1 MGRMSS
7 PICPNLLSFLG
18 QYNIM
23 IVSLCVNVWF
33 ESWFQEKI
41 IVLRIVLLFGHNY
54 YTVRGDSLRRYWIE
68 RGHHG

>member
-33 ESWFQEKI
+33 FLLNPGFKKK
-41 IVLRIVLLFGHNY
+41 LLF
-54 YTVRGDSLRRYWIE
+54 
-68 RGHHG
+68 